1 MKVQFLNATHRKG
14 TSAKT
19 GKAYDMAMVVY
30 AVPVSPSVS
39 EKMVYMGYGCE
50 TRELPLD
57 ARILPEFAKINV
69 GDFVDLMVEPDPT
82 YPSRTW
88 VVGINQG

>member
-19 GKAYDMAMVVY
+19 GKAYDMAMVNYV
-30 AVPVSPSVS
+30 VPVQPSVS

-50 TRELPLD
+50 ARELPLSPD
-57 ARILPEFAKINV
+57 VLPQFAQVKV
-69 GDFVDLMVEPDPT
+69 GDFVDLIVEPDPS

-88 VVGINQG
+88 VVGINQ